1 MKQSYLFLKYRVLCL
16 WAIVLI
22 FSIAAWAAEPGRRGR
37 ENGRSE
43 VDPRKQQ
50 MEQEAQAM
58 ASVVQKALTELLE
71 PVRENHRPSQDL
83 VQKSQLVLE
92 NTKRYFPGF
101 DDKPKAQFM
110 LLQAWTSFYQDDS
123 DLALNWSLRAC
134 KTDEASQDA
143 WISQA
148 VFGLLNGRPPLIPRI
163 EEPKPEPQ
171 PERTPARRP
180 RRIETTAEPKPQPY
194 SEKGILEFDL
204 LGLNIRMFREQ
215 FEKTEFQT
223 AAGEKIAY
231 TPGTDTLCMLFWED
245 IPGMPAETGNSQ
257 QQPANGAQD
266 EVQRAIQE
274 AMQQVVPELPGGMS
288 TDSGNLYDNSQKTGI
303 KSQRG
308 YFEGL
313 MDACKDT
320 PEIKFLQIN
329 TFKPSQPEAVNA
341 LPDDSQ
347 GPIPTVIAAAPQSNA
362 GQFAGLPAA
371 EPFMVIVDK
380 EGRVRYA
387 GTAADFVPAFIL
399 TELTGVE
406 IDLAKQ
412 SPITESQ
419 AFSGEMMDPMMMEMM
434 MQGMP
439 DRRAV
444 DPNKPA
450 PDPNK
455 SVADPNAPAKTER
468 PAQPRAEFEDFPTQS
483 IEEGVRADNLL
494 ALAQMKIGESN
505 KLRSNPKQGI
515 EACRQIFA
523 EFPNTPYAQQAR
535 DLLRQVPE
543 RYKKMNNITDEELG
557 Y

>member
-1 MKQSYLFLKYRVLCL
+1 MKWVYLFMKCRMLCL
-16 WAIVLI
+16 WIVFI
-22 FSIAAWAAEPGRRGR
+22 VFSIGAWAAEPGRRGR
-37 ENGRSE
+37 ENGHSE
-43 VDPRKQQ
+43 IDARKQQ

-58 ASVVQKALTELLE
+58 ASVVQKALTDLLE
-71 PVRENHRPSQDL
+71 PVQENHRPSQDL
-83 VQKSQLVLE
+83 IQKSQLVLE

-110 LLQAWTSFYQDDS
+110 LLQAWTAFYQDDS

-134 KTDEASQDA
+134 RTDEASQDA

-148 VFGLLNGRPPLIPRI
+148 VFGLLNGRPPLLPRI
-163 EEPKPEPQ
+163 EEPQPQPQ
-171 PERTPARRP
+171 PERTMARRP
-180 RRIETTAEPKPQPY
+180 RRVETAAEPKPQPY
-194 SEKGILEFDL
+194 SEKGTLEFDDL
-204 LGLNIRMFREQ
+204 LGLNIKMFREQ
-215 FEKTEFQT
+215 FEKMEFQT
-223 AAGEKIAY
+223 TAGEKIAY
-231 TPGTDTLCMLFWED
+231 TPGTDTLCMLFWQD
-245 IPGMPAETGNSQ
+245 IPVMPAETGHSQ
-257 QQPANGAQD
+257 PPPANGAQD

-274 AMQQVVPELPGGMS
+274 AMQQVVPAEITDDMS

-303 KSQRG
+303 ESQRN
-308 YFEGL
+308 YFEVL
-313 MDACKDT
+313 MSACKDT

-329 TFKPSQPEAVNA
+329 TFKPTRPEALDV

-362 GQFAGLPAA
+362 QQFAGWSAA
-371 EPFMVIVDK
+371 KPFMVIVDK

-412 SPITESQ
+412 SPTTESQ
-419 AFSGEMMDPMMMEMM
+419 VFPAEMMDPMMMQE
-434 MQGMP
+434 MP

-450 PDPNK
+450 PKPNK
-455 SVADPNAPAKTER
+455 PLPDPNAPAMTRR
-468 PAQPRAEFEDFPTQS
+468 PTGPGAQFEDFPTQS
-483 IEEGVRADNLL
+483 IEQGVRADNLL
-494 ALAQMKIGESN
+494 ALAQMKIGESM

-515 EACRQIFA
+515 EACRQILA

-535 DLLRQVPE
+535 ELLRQVPE
-543 RYKKMNNITDEELG
+543 RYRKMNTITDEELG